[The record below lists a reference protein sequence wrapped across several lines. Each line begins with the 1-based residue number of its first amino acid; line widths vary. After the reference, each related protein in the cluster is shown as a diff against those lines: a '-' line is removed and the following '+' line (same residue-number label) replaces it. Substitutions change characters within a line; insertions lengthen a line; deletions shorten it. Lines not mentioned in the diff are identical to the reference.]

1 MSQKQKLK
9 FEYDNGEKESEKNV
23 MLGQGEQLFV
33 KYMPYFKSCPR
44 IVRLMDTK
52 VMARNEITKYS
63 YEENYF
69 FSKHRC
75 YMLNL
80 QLFNHILNLR
90 F

>member
-44 IVRLMDTK
+44 IVRLMYVNIYK
-52 VMARNEITKYS
+52 NQQARERIKEMN
-63 YEENYF
+63 
-69 FSKHRC
+69 
-75 YMLNL
+75 
-80 QLFNHILNLR
+80 FNQ
-90 F
+90 